1 MQTIHWIRS
10 RRTFAALLIIVLS
23 VMLLCAG
30 CAGSGYKRSIPAK
43 AFPSGNVLEID
54 VGAEL
59 NPGLYLSFGA
69 NQFSSEL
76 PLSEL
81 VQKIR
86 CDSAVFQDVSSM
98 PQGKIGILIWVPSDN
113 GTKDV
118 YYLNKQIATDTPDW
132 YLFSGL
138 RYQLCYDQLEHRE
151 ETEPDLVLFPGFCLD
166 GAAAD
171 TLELSYS
178 IPYPC
183 NAVTVGSQTWDD
195 LPQAISAFYEATGY
209 FDTELQDSIL
219 SVRAKASAP
228 DVPSLSL
235 RFTRV
240 EDQTYLTIL
249 PPG

>member
-1 MQTIHWIRS
+1 MRTIHRIRS
-10 RRTFAALLIIVLS
+10 HRTLAIFAIIGLS
-23 VMLLCAG
+23 IMLLCVG
-30 CAGSGYKRSIPAK
+30 CAGSGYKRSVPAK

-81 VQKIR
+81 VQKLR
-86 CDSAVFQDVSSM
+86 CDNATFQDVSA
-98 PQGKIGILIWVPSDN
+98 I
-113 GTKDV
+113 
-118 YYLNKQIATDTPDW
+118 
-132 YLFSGL
+132 
-138 RYQLCYDQLEHRE
+138 
-151 ETEPDLVLFPGFCLD
+151 
-166 GAAAD
+166 
-171 TLELSYS
+171 
-178 IPYPC
+178 PC

-219 SVRAKASAP
+219 TVRAKASAP

-240 EDQTYLTIL
+240 EEQTYLTLL
-249 PPG
+249 PLS

>member
-1 MQTIHWIRS
+1 MIKSH
-10 RRTFAALLIIVLS
+10 RTFVIFAIICLS
-23 VMLLCAG
+23 IMLFCAG
-30 CAGSGYKRSIPAK
+30 CAGSGYKRSVPAK

-59 NPGLYLSFGA
+59 NPGWYLSFGA

-86 CDSAVFQDVSSM
+86 CDSATFQDVSAMS
-98 PQGKIGILIWVPSDN
+98 QDKLGILIWVPSDN
-113 GTKDV
+113 ATKDV
-118 YYLNKQIATDTPDW
+118 YYLNKQTATGEPDW

-138 RYQLCYDQLEHRE
+138 RYQLCYDQLENRKE
-151 ETEPDLVLFPGFCLD
+151 DEPDLVLFPGFCLD

-171 TLELSYS
+171 TLELSYG

-183 NAVTVGSQTWDD
+183 NAVTVENQVWDD

-209 FDTELQDSIL
+209 FDTELQASIL

-240 EDQTYLTIL
+240 EEQTYLTFL
-249 PPG
+249 PLS